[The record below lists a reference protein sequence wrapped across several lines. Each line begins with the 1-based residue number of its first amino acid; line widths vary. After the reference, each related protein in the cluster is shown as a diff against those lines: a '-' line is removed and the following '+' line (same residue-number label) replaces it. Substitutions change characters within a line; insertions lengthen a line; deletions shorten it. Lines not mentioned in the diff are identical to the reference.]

1 MKILFQGDSITDCGR
16 DKRNYHD
23 LGPGYP
29 KFAAELIKEEYPDV
43 DFEFINF
50 GISGNRTSE
59 LFDRL
64 YNDAIAFQPDII
76 SIFIGINDI
85 WHRYGPSRIL
95 TTDEQIKTNYCAI
108 LERIRNETNARI
120 IILVPYLLDCKDV
133 EYLKPDHARLVA
145 MVKELGA
152 EYADVVIPLDEI
164 FDDAMKKQPQ
174 PLYYSADGVHPNG
187 EGAKLIAEHYKAAI
201 DKLLKK

>member
-1 MKILFQGDSITDCGR
+1 MRILFQGDSITDCGR

-95 TTDEQIKTNYCAI
+95 TTDEQIKTNYRAI

-133 EYLKPDHARLVA
+133 EYLKPDHSRLVA
-145 MVKELGA
+145 MVKELGV

-164 FDDAMKKQPQ
+164 FDDAMKTQPQ
-174 PLYYSADGVHPNG
+174 PLYYSADGVHPNS